1 MEMINAELI
10 NVVGFPIAVCIA
22 LFYIIRE
29 MSKNHKET
37 ILEFKRSVDQ
47 NTIALNQLINKIDR
61 DGKQW
66 NMTTH
71 KKT

>member
-22 LFYIIRE
+22 LFYVIRE

-61 DGKQW
+61 DGKQ
-66 NMTTH
+66 
-71 KKT
+71 

>member
-61 DGKQW
+61 DGKQ
-66 NMTTH
+66 
-71 KKT
+71 

>member
-61 DGKQW
+61 DGR
-66 NMTTH
+66 
-71 KKT
+71 

>member
-1 MEMINAELI
+1 MDTINAELI

-61 DGKQW
+61 DGKQ
-66 NMTTH
+66 
-71 KKT
+71 

>member
-61 DGKQW
+61 DGK
-66 NMTTH
+66 NEI
-71 KKT
+71 

>member
-1 MEMINAELI
+1 MDTLNAELI

-29 MSKNHKET
+29 MSKNHKDT

-47 NTIALNQLINKIDR
+47 NTQALNVLINKIDR
-61 DGKQW
+61 GSK
-66 NMTTH
+66 
-71 KKT
+71 

>member
-1 MEMINAELI
+1 METLNAELI

-61 DGKQW
+61 DGKQ
-66 NMTTH
+66 
-71 KKT
+71 

>member
-1 MEMINAELI
+1 METLTAELI

-61 DGKQW
+61 DGKQ
-66 NMTTH
+66 
-71 KKT
+71 

>member
-1 MEMINAELI
+1 MDLINAELI

-47 NTIALNQLINKIDR
+47 NTQALNQLINKIDR
-61 DGKQW
+61 G
-66 NMTTH
+66 
-71 KKT
+71 

>member
-1 MEMINAELI
+1 MDAINAELI

-47 NTIALNQLINKIDR
+47 NTQALNQLINKIDR
-61 DGKQW
+61 G
-66 NMTTH
+66 
-71 KKT
+71 

>member
-1 MEMINAELI
+1 MEMLTTELI

-29 MSKNHKET
+29 MSKNHKAT

-47 NTIALNQLINKIDR
+47 NTIALNQLINRIDR
-61 DGKQW
+61 GQK
-66 NMTTH
+66 
-71 KKT
+71 

>member
-10 NVVGFPIAVCIA
+10 NVVGFPIAVCIS

-47 NTIALNQLINKIDR
+47 NTTALNQLINKIDR
-61 DGKQW
+61 DGK
-66 NMTTH
+66 
-71 KKT
+71 

>member
-1 MEMINAELI
+1 MDLINAELI

-29 MSKNHKET
+29 MSKNHKDT

-47 NTIALNQLINKIDR
+47 NTQALNQLINKIDR
-61 DGKQW
+61 GSK
-66 NMTTH
+66 
-71 KKT
+71 

>member
-1 MEMINAELI
+1 METLNAELI

-37 ILEFKRSVDQ
+37 ILEFKASVDQ
-47 NTIALNQLINKIDR
+47 NTQALNVLINKLDR
-61 DGKQW
+61 GNK
-66 NMTTH
+66 
-71 KKT
+71 

>member
-1 MEMINAELI
+1 MINAELI

-61 DGKQW
+61 DGKQ
-66 NMTTH
+66 
-71 KKT
+71 

>member
-1 MEMINAELI
+1 METINAELI
-10 NVVGFPIAVCIA
+10 NVVGFPITVCIA

-37 ILEFKRSVDQ
+37 VLEFKRSVDQ

-61 DGKQW
+61 DG
-66 NMTTH
+66 TR
-71 KKT
+71 

>member
-1 MEMINAELI
+1 MENLNAELI

-29 MSKNHKET
+29 MSKNHKDT

-47 NTIALNQLINKIDR
+47 NTVALNQLINKIDR
-61 DGKQW
+61 GSK
-66 NMTTH
+66 
-71 KKT
+71 

>member
-1 MEMINAELI
+1 METLNAELI

-61 DGKQW
+61 DGRQ
-66 NMTTH
+66 
-71 KKT
+71 

>member
-1 MEMINAELI
+1 MEFFNAELI
-10 NVVGFPIAVCIA
+10 NIVGFPIAVCMA

-61 DGKQW
+61 DGKQ
-66 NMTTH
+66 
-71 KKT
+71 